1 MAETFAEVPD
11 GRHTVHTLRLLA
23 HWLDPTDRR
32 RPVPQGCLRNTGMAR
47 TFGTC
52 GGDARDRMVRTRSGD
67 GGYRRVELF
76 ERGNDPAVVVR
87 DSTSQG

>member
-32 RPVPQGCLRNTGMAR
+32 RPVPQGCLRNTRHGEDLWHLW
-47 TFGTC
+47 G
-52 GGDARDRMVRTRSGD
+52 
-67 GGYRRVELF
+67 
-76 ERGNDPAVVVR
+76 
-87 DSTSQG
+87 